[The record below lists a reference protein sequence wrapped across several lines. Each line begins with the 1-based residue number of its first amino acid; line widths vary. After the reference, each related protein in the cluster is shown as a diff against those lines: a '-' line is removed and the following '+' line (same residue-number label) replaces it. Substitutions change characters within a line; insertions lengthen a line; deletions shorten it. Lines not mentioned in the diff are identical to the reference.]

1 MENNSN
7 TDIELSNDSGQTAS
21 KATARTTSRRQFLKG
36 TSLALPAVMTLHSG
50 TAQAIT
56 SITCGAKALAAQQ
69 SATCLTTGSDGR
81 YRLSVNC
88 YDKLVTKKIN
98 GKTVKVGNGTPT
110 YFLGK
115 KPSGTG
121 GVVDCWR
128 DMSGNEVLDTSLVN
142 KSGSPCATR
151 QAIVHISCKDGS
163 IQAVGSSTAP
173 TNTIITSAA
182 GLCMASLIARGG
194 TV

>member
-1 MENNSN
+1 MEKNSN
-7 TDIELSNDSGQTAS
+7 TDIELSNDSGHSAD
-21 KATARTTSRRQFLKG
+21 KAQARITSRRQFLKG

-56 SITCGAKALAAQQ
+56 SITCGAKAYAAQQ
-69 SATCLTTGSDGR
+69 SASCVTTGSDGC
-81 YRLSVNC
+81 YRLPVNC
-88 YDKLVTKKIN
+88 YDKLVSKKVN

-128 DMSGNEVLDTSLVN
+128 DMSGAEVLDTTVIN
-142 KSGSPCATR
+142 KSGSPCGTR

-163 IQAVGSSTAP
+163 IQAVGSGTTP
-173 TNTIITSAA
+173 TNCIITSAA

-194 TV
+194 KV